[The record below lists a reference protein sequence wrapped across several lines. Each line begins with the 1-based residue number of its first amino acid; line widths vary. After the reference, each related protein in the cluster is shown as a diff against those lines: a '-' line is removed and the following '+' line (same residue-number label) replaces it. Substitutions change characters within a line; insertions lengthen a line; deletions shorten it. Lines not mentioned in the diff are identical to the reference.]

1 MDTFPN
7 PETAAER
14 DRAPSSHPY
23 AAFLARMTKPGRYL
37 GGEELAI
44 VKPRT
49 GPGAD
54 AITCRFVL
62 AFPDLYEIGMSHL
75 GTRILYDLLNR
86 ADDLACER
94 CFSPWSDMEAE
105 LRARKL
111 PLISLETHAPLS
123 EFDVVGVSLQYELS
137 YTNVLLNLELGG
149 IPLRQAER
157 SDRDPIVIAGGPT
170 ATHGEPLADFV
181 DMFLVGEAEEVLPN
195 LLRTIGRLRRAGASR
210 FDILAA
216 ACRLPGIYVPSFY
229 RVEVEPRTGLE
240 VVVGLSD
247 AGERA
252 GAPAKVERVWV
263 RNLAEFPFPTRFP
276 IPYAEAIFDRASV
289 EITRG
294 CTEGCRFCQAG
305 MIYRPVRER
314 RPQDIIETVL
324 KATDEA
330 GFDEA
335 SLTALST
342 ADVSCIDPL
351 IKALV
356 PELAKRKVSLG
367 IASLRAY
374 GLNESMLD
382 EIKKVGIDGLT
393 FAPEAGTQRMRDVI
407 NKNVSDEDI
416 LASAK
421 RIFERGYE
429 RMKMYFIMGLPT
441 ETDEDIVGIIETGRK
456 VREVALELG
465 LHDRMPQVTV
475 SVSQHVPK
483 PHTPFQWAAMDAMSD
498 LESKAALLREQA
510 KRAKLGIK
518 THAVRE
524 SWLECLFARGDR
536 RLGRVL
542 EHAYRHGARFDGW
555 KECFRFEVWLDALE
569 HEGIAPEVYT
579 RTLPLGVP
587 LPWSHLDMGF
597 EPDFLAGEYR
607 KALSSRLSPPCGKP
621 AGAQVHHTTAAAAVA
636 ESRRLVCYD
645 CGVACDLSEMR
656 SERLVALRT
665 LSQQAAQRE
674 AGELDSPGA
683 SEGQLVAL
691 ERLRGRLASSKLD
704 DSSAFKSAAEAPA
717 ARVRFFFAKQGTL
730 RFLSQ
735 LDLVR
740 VLPRMFRRA
749 GVELA
754 FSRGF
759 SPQPRMS
766 FGPALALGSGA
777 DEEVVDVDLLLPRA
791 AEAMAGLLD
800 EHDRDAIAR
809 ALLERLQPVAPPG
822 LVLVD
827 ARVTTP
833 NEMTLGELIAG
844 ADFAA
849 ELDELT
855 PAQRGALAERIASLR
870 SGELSITRE
879 QRVKVK
885 RKGRRSDKGSKSVT
899 IDLGERLVSTAVD
912 VEGGLL
918 RFRLRSDL
926 EGPSARPR
934 EVVELLVGTAID
946 DHRIRRERLLTRD
959 EQGTL
964 VGLRERGPVWRPLH
978 RHHGGGARRAEA
990 EVEVHEV
997 ESSPS

>member
-1 MDTFPN
+1 MDSFPV
-7 PETAAER
+7 PELPATALER
-14 DRAPSSHPY
+14 DRALSSHPY

-44 VKPRT
+44 IKP
-49 GPGAD
+49 PD
-54 AITCRFVL
+54 AGLICRFVL

-75 GTRILYDLLNR
+75 GTRILYDLINR
-86 ADDLACER
+86 ADDLVCER

-105 LRARKL
+105 LRARGL
-111 PLISLETHAPLS
+111 PLVSLETHAPLR

-157 SDRDPIVIAGGPT
+157 DDRDPIVIAGGPT

-181 DMFLVGEAEEVLPN
+181 DMFLVGEAEEVLPS
-195 LLRTIGRLRRAGASR
+195 LLRTIGGLRRAGATR
-210 FDILAA
+210 FEVLAA
-216 ACRLPGIYVPSFY
+216 CCRLPGVYVPSFY
-229 RVEVEPRTGLE
+229 RVELEPRTELE
-240 VVVGLSD
+240 VVVGRSE

-252 GAPAKVERVWV
+252 GAPAKIERVWV
-263 RNLAEFPFPTRFP
+263 RDLAEFPFPTRFP

-407 NKNVSDEDI
+407 NKNVSDADI

-441 ETDEDIVGIIETGRK
+441 ETEEDLVGIVETGRK
-456 VREVALELG
+456 VREVAWDLG
-465 LHDRMPQVTV
+465 LRDRMPQITL

-483 PHTPFQWAAMDAMSD
+483 PHTPFQWAAMDAMAD
-498 LESKAALLREQA
+498 LESKAAMLRDSA

-536 RLGRVL
+536 RLGHAL

-569 HEGIAPEVYT
+569 HAGIRPEVYT

-587 LPWSHLDMGF
+587 LPWSHLDMNLEPGF
-597 EPDFLAGEYR
+597 LEGEYR
-607 KALSSRLSPPCGKP
+607 KALASRLSPPCGKP
-621 AGAQVHHTTAAAAVA
+621 HGAQVHHTQVEAAQA
-636 ESRRLVCYD
+636 ETRRLVCYD

-665 LSQQAAQRE
+665 LSQRADRRE
-674 AGELDSPGA
+674 ALEVEPAA
-683 SEGQLVAL
+683 SASDLVAL
-691 ERLRGRLASSKLD
+691 DRLRGRLAPSQLD
-704 DSSAFKSAAEAPA
+704 DSSAFKAAAEAPS

-777 DEEVVDVDLLLPRA
+777 DEEVVEVDLLLPRA

-800 EHDRDAIAR
+800 EAERAAIAR
-809 ALLERLQPVAPPG
+809 GLLERLQPVAPPG
-822 LVLVD
+822 LLLLD
-827 ARVTTP
+827 ARLTTP

-844 ADFAA
+844 ADYAA
-849 ELDELT
+849 ELDDLPVALREGLSARVAEL
-855 PAQRGALAERIASLR
+855 LAA
-870 SGELSITRE
+870 GGLSITRE

-899 IDLGERLVSTAVD
+899 IDLAERLIWTHVD
-912 VEGGLL
+912 HEHGLL

-934 EVVELLVGTAID
+934 ELVELLVGQPID
-946 DHRIRRERLLTRD
+946 DHRIRRERLLARRED
-959 EQGTL
+959 GTL
-964 VGLRERGPVWRPLH
+964 VGLRERGPVWRPAH
-978 RHHGGGARRAEA
+978 RHHGGRRVEA
-990 EVEVHEV
+990 DA
-997 ESSPS
+997 PTPA